1 MDRRSDIYEN
11 TEDNHPG
18 ECVYANWEK
27 QRDSCILNDQESKQ
41 SDKPAG
47 SRCPTLFAVCVSLLC
62 GLLLICIIV
71 MFMKLNTM
79 AGERDQMLIRYD
91 NMTTEKIQLQSER
104 DQLQSEK
111 VQLQSEKFQLQSEKV
126 QLQSKRDQLESE
138 RDSLNNSI
146 QQCLRYFITSQKKSW
161 SDSRQDCKAKGA
173 DLVIISSKEEQ
184 EYLSRRFRGVEAW
197 IGLTDTEEEGKW
209 MWVDR
214 TPLSTKYWWDG
225 EPNDYKQEEDCAV
238 TGSKFAKA
246 EVLTWADYPCT
257 FPVFGLCKKN

>member
-1 MDRRSDIYEN
+1 
-11 TEDNHPG
+11 
-18 ECVYANWEK
+18 
-27 QRDSCILNDQESKQ
+27 
-41 SDKPAG
+41 
-47 SRCPTLFAVCVSLLC
+47 LFAVCVSLLC

-71 MFMKLNTM
+71 MSMKLNTM

-104 DQLQSEK
+104 DQLQSERD
-111 VQLQSEKFQLQSEKV
+111 QLQSERDQLQSKKGQLQSERDQLQSEKV
-126 QLQSKRDQLESE
+126 QLQSKRDQLQSE
-138 RDSLNNSI
+138 RDRLNNSI
-146 QQCLRYFITSQKKSW
+146 HQCYFITSQKKSW
-161 SDSRQDCKAKGA
+161 SDSRRDCEAKGA

-238 TGSKFAKA
+238 TGSKFAKS

-257 FPVFGLCKKN
+257 FPVFGLCKK

>member
-41 SDKPAG
+41 SD
-47 SRCPTLFAVCVSLLC
+47 
-62 GLLLICIIV
+62 
-71 MFMKLNTM
+71 
-79 AGERDQMLIRYD
+79 
-91 NMTTEKIQLQSER
+91 
-104 DQLQSEK
+104 
-111 VQLQSEKFQLQSEKV
+111 
-126 QLQSKRDQLESE
+126 
-138 RDSLNNSI
+138 NSI